1 MATKLKY
8 DPNYVGPIKNIR
20 KLLNGNLI
28 YLRSNKDP
36 ITGVQSITE
45 FEQKPNETVKQ
56 FMKRI
61 DQLVYQGRSTARL
74 KGKGPEA
81 AFNKTIQD
89 WTDNWFKENFKA
101 GKYGP
106 RESSKFLENLKN
118 DWSKEVK
125 VKGYKKVGTISPSR
139 EGFPNIS

>member
-28 YLRSNKDP
+28 YLKSNKDP

-61 DQLVYQGRSTARL
+61 DQLVYQGRSTAR
-74 KGKGPEA
+74 KRKR
-81 AFNKTIQD
+81 
-89 WTDNWFKENFKA
+89 A
-101 GKYGP
+101 G
-106 RESSKFLENLKN
+106 SC
-118 DWSKEVK
+118 
-125 VKGYKKVGTISPSR
+125 I
-139 EGFPNIS
+139 